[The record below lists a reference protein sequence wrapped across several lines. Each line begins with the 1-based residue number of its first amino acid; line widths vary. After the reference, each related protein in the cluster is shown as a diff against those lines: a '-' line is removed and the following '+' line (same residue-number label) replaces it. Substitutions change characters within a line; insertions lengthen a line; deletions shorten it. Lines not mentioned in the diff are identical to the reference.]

1 MVAIVGGV
9 NDQWPLFCSAIEK
22 VELIDDP
29 RYVDGHSRTLNYEA
43 LIPVLQEAISGNT
56 AEHWLKTFSDLGI
69 ACGPVNTIHR
79 VVDDPQIKHRNTIVT
94 VPHKRIEP
102 VPVVNTPFKF
112 SRTSPDGLGPAPDLG
127 EHTEEVLVNIA
138 KYSLEKIHDLIEN
151 GVIDS
156 DYSE

>member
-1 MVAIVGGV
+1 MELLI
-9 NDQWPLFCSAIEK
+9 QEK
-22 VELIDDP
+22 LQFWISVKKIFDGYDD
-29 RYVDGHSRTLNYEA
+29 R
-43 LIPVLQEAISGNT
+43 Q
-56 AEHWLKTFSDLGI
+56 AEGRFGM
-69 ACGPVNTIHR
+69 
-79 VVDDPQIKHRNTIVT
+79 QIKHRNTIVK

-112 SRTSPDGLGPAPDLG
+112 SRTSPDSLGPAPDLG

-138 KYSLEKIHDLIEN
+138 KYSLEKINDLIEN